1 MVAKKIMPQIQK
13 PLALHIHP
21 RKMEV
26 IMIQMGAV
34 LLGETGGK
42 DLSTTK

>member
-26 IMIQMGAV
+26 IMIQMRAV

-42 DLSTTK
+42 VILDGY